1 MLVQGFPGK
10 ATAGGSRTG
19 TLPPVWQ
26 RNLGHVRAGER
37 AGPCSPSAAH
47 GTYAA
52 LRPVDV
58 QEGEG
63 EQGFVPFFGQQL
75 LLELNKVGFQVNH
88 FWSSAIGPKTG
99 FKVTKKTTE
108 QQS

>member
-1 MLVQGFPGK
+1 MLCTP
-10 ATAGGSRTG
+10 AS
-19 TLPPVWQ
+19 
-26 RNLGHVRAGER
+26 
-37 AGPCSPSAAH
+37 
-47 GTYAA
+47 TYTA

-58 QEGEG
+58 EEGEG

-88 FWSSAIGPKTG
+88 FWSPAIGPKTG

-108 QQS
+108 QQSRI